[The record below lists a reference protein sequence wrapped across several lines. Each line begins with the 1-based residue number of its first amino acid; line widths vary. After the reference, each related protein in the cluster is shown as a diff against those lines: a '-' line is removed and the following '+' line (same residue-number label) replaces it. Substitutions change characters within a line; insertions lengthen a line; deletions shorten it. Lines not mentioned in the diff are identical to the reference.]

1 MGGEGKLYSK
11 QWIFFFFLESGI
23 YYISVWDILI
33 EGVLSFTRAL

>member
-11 QWIFFFFLESGI
+11 QWIFFLLESGI
-23 YYISVWDILI
+23 YYISVWNILI